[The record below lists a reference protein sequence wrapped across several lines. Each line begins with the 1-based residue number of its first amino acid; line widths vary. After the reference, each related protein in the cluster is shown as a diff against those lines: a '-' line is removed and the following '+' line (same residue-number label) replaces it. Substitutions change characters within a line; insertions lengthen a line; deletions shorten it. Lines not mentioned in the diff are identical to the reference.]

1 MSPHT
6 STPHDSDR
14 RAPRW
19 GPSRTPRA
27 ANCRSLR
34 FGPRRLYPH
43 RGPRLAGLAGDT
55 AGVLN
60 PNRTRLKTIHH

>member
-1 MSPHT
+1 MSLHA

-19 GPSRTPRA
+19 GPSRTPRTA
-27 ANCRSLR
+27 SGGSLR